1 MKLLQILILEDNI
14 DDAQTIINLLSK
26 EYVITLVNTLK
37 KAKDIIASSQFDLAI
52 IDINI
57 DGKLNGIEFAKYIQN
72 STESIPFLFLTS
84 MQSRMV
90 FDQAKLTQPFT
101 YLLKPFND
109 LELQYSIELAIE
121 KYFLQKNTLLN
132 VSKEKRV
139 LLSSEFIFVKKKC
152 SVKKVSISTINYIKF
167 ENKYC
172 ELISDDE
179 TYLIKLSLTCIKDIL
194 PKNSFKQIHRNY
206 IVNIQKIKEIYFQDN
221 LILLNNG
228 DSIPISERYKTKFI
242 KEHHVF
248 R

>member
-132 VSKEKRV
+132 
-139 LLSSEFIFVKKKC
+139 
-152 SVKKVSISTINYIKF
+152 
-167 ENKYC
+167 
-172 ELISDDE
+172 
-179 TYLIKLSLTCIKDIL
+179 
-194 PKNSFKQIHRNY
+194 Q
-206 IVNIQKIKEIYFQDN
+206 N
-221 LILLNNG
+221 LY
-228 DSIPISERYKTKFI
+228 S
-242 KEHHVF
+242 
-248 R
+248 